1 MLKDVNVGMSHL
13 LVRGAIILVVGIVF
27 SVATDSVSTSSGSFG
42 IGYREEKTQTF
53 FLDQL
58 SQVLLYC
65 GEPNTVRFTYTNSFY
80 MMKDIYIALDG
91 AGSSLTAHD
100 HAIPND

>member
-1 MLKDVNVGMSHL
+1 M
-13 LVRGAIILVVGIVF
+13 F
-27 SVATDSVSTSSGSFG
+27 S
-42 IGYREEKTQTF
+42 
-53 FLDQL
+53 LDQM
-58 SQVLLYC
+58 SQMLLYC
-65 GEPNTVRFTYTNSFY
+65 GEPNIVRFTYTNSFY